1 MRKLLSGV
9 ILACLCMMLVVPVGA
24 LEEPIVEFDGTTSLK
39 YNMDEDAFGT
49 HFEGMMPSEERI
61 QSITLKN
68 TSDKEVHFFM
78 STEVIKVFEDAK
90 ESAKDGGY
98 TVSLTLVQDGKETLI
113 YGNRGEINVGGTDGN
128 GLYDMNGTLND
139 KFMIATLSPN
149 KEAVVNLSVKLDGQ
163 TIDNEYQGLPGTFQ
177 FDFTVQ
183 YDNDELQTVVNTI
196 TNTIKGETQTII
208 EKVKTGDPT
217 TIGGLVIILGLS
229 AGLIVALKKGGRKNE
244 K

>member
-1 MRKLLSGV
+1 MKKLLSGI

-39 YNMDEDAFGT
+39 YNRDEDAFGT
-49 HFEGMMPSEERI
+49 HFEGMMPGEERI

-78 STEVIKVFEDAK
+78 STEVIKVFEDAR

-98 TVSLTLVQDGKETLI
+98 TVSLTLNQDGKETLI
-113 YGNRGEINVGGTDGN
+113 YGNRQEINAGGMTGN

-139 KFMIATLSPN
+139 KFMIATLAPD
-149 KEAVVNLSVKLDGQ
+149 KEAVVSLSVKLDGQ
-163 TIDNEYQGLPGTFQ
+163 SLGNEYQGLPGTFQ

-183 YDNDELQTVVNTI
+183 YDDSEPQTVIKTI

-208 EKVKTGDPT
+208 KKVKTGDPT
-217 TIGGLVIILGLS
+217 TIGGLIIALGLS
-229 AGLIVALKKGGRKNE
+229 AGAIVTLKKGGRKNE